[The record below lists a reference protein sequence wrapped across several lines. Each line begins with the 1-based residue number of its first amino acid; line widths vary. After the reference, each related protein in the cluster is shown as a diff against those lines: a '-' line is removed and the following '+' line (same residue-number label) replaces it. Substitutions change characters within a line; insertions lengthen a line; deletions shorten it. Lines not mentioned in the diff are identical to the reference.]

1 MKSIVVLLSG
11 FLALAI
17 CGGATSELSQ
27 VRSVYLFPMANGLD
41 QYLANRLTNMG
52 IFQVVADPKK
62 ADAVFTDRLGAAFE
76 SRLDELY
83 REPAPPKPPEDTKKV
98 EETKKTE
105 EKQEAKDVKPATPTP
120 RPPASPPSPGPK
132 ALFSWSTPKPEPS
145 SGPSTSNPRTPRPP
159 NSTEPPSASPTASN
173 AISKAS
179 SRWYS
184 ESRPG
189 LFRLLTPG
197 S

>member
-1 MKSIVVLLSG
+1 MKPIVVLLSG
-11 FLALAI
+11 FLALAN
-17 CGGATSELSQ
+17 CDGSTPELSQ

-105 EKQEAKDVKPATPTP
+105 EKQEAKDVKPATP
-120 RPPASPPSPGPK
+120 A
-132 ALFSWSTPKPEPS
+132 PEPARFS
-145 SGPSTSNPRTPRPP
+145 SFSRAKGTIFLVHTKARTILWSLYQQPKD
-159 NSTEPPSASPTASN
+159 SSPAQLDRTAQRI
-173 AISKAS
+173 AD
-179 SRWYS
+179 
-184 ESRPG
+184 
-189 LFRLLTPG
+189 RLQRDLKG
-197 S
+197 K